1 MDLNQVIYGEQT
13 ERNLQERLR
22 EAEVEIAERFV
33 HNPIFSQATEDFRD
47 IFSLRL
53 AVMSNYDSGL
63 YAKDERVPRMSRLA
77 FRNLFIGA
85 YNSTLGRL
93 FSYIRTK

>member
-22 EAEVEIAERFV
+22 EAEAEIAARFV
-33 HNPIFSQATEDFRD
+33 HSPIFSQAAEDFRD

-53 AVMSNYDSGL
+53 AVMSNYDSVL
-63 YAKDERVPRMSRLA
+63 YAKD
-77 FRNLFIGA
+77 
-85 YNSTLGRL
+85 
-93 FSYIRTK
+93 